1 MKKFK
6 IMFVISSMSAG
17 GAEKHV
23 LYLANELLK
32 SGNFHPMIVLLGKK
46 GPLFSEAK
54 NLGINLIILKRQFRF
69 DIFIAIKLSKIMKNE
84 EIAIVHSHMF
94 YSNMVTRFAAK
105 LARIPIVVA
114 TEHGLSTWK
123 KKYLILLDRITQ
135 GFVDKIITVS
145 NASKSIRLR
154 REKIHT
160 KKLVTIHNFINVE
173 NFHPSSN
180 INYNLLKQN
189 NLEGYKIIG
198 MVTRLAEIKRIEDT
212 LFAMK
217 NVLQVYPNVKLVIIG
232 TGPLKDRLINI
243 SKESGISKNVLFLGF
258 QNNIVEWLNIFHLY
272 VLSSLREDCSL
283 SLLEA
288 MAMAK
293 PVVVTS
299 VGGNPE
305 LVINNV
311 TGKLVPPMDSEK
323 LGKEILWMLNNYEV
337 AKKMGVQGRERIEKH
352 FSANKVIPR
361 ILSLYNELI
370 DEKLH
375 Q

>member
-6 IMFVISSMSAG
+6 IMHVISSMSAG

-32 SGNFHPMIVLLGKK
+32 TENFHPMIVLLGKK

-54 NLGINLIILKRQFRF
+54 NLGINIIILKRQFRF
-69 DIFIAIKLSKIMKNE
+69 DIFIALKLSKIMKSE
-84 EIAIVHSHMF
+84 QITIAHSHMF
-94 YSNMVTRFAAK
+94 YSNIITRFAAK
-105 LARIPIVVA
+105 FARIPIVVA

-135 GFVDKIITVS
+135 NFVDKIITVS

-173 NFHPSSN
+173 NFHPSDN
-180 INYNLLKQN
+180 INYNLLKEN
-189 NLEGYKIIG
+189 NLEGYKVIG
-198 MVTRLAEIKRIEDT
+198 MVTRLVEIKRIEDT
-212 LFAMK
+212 LFAMRK
-217 NVLQVYPNVKLVIIG
+217 VLQVYPNVKLVIIG

-243 SKESGISKNVLFLGF
+243 SKELGVSNNVLFLGF
-258 QNNIVEWLNIFHLY
+258 QNNITEWLNIFHLY
-272 VLSSLREDCSL
+272 ILSSLREDCSL

-305 LVINNV
+305 LVIKNV
-311 TGKLVPPMDSEK
+311 TGKLVPPMDVEK
-323 LGKEILWMLNNYEV
+323 LGKEILWMINNYEV
-337 AKKMGVQGRERIEKH
+337 AQKMGVQGRERIEKY

-361 ILSLYNELI
+361 ILELYNELI
-370 DEKLH
+370 NEKLH
-375 Q
+375 H